1 MRSWFNVVNV
11 VNVGC
16 PTVLRVDHGTE
27 NGLAATAQIA
37 FRRDGADSLAGD
49 KSAHYGTSPADIVG

>member
-1 MRSWFNVVNV
+1 M
-11 VNVGC
+11 
-16 PTVLRVDHGTE
+16 LRMDCGTE

-49 KSAHYGTSPADIVG
+49 KSARYGTSPANIVG